1 MLRFISASL
10 AAVCAAAVFAQDPTV
25 AEIDRFGNQFL
36 QEPNAVGVAVGVIKD
51 GKVYDRFFGTVRKG
65 EDVKPDGKTLFQ
77 LASVTKSFT
86 AALLA
91 KSVQDGVVQLND
103 PVVKYLPAGT
113 QMPGG
118 APITLLDLAT
128 HSSGLPRLPRV
139 TGRSTSYEE
148 VFQQLPTYRLAFEPG
163 DGYLYSNLAF
173 GLLGFALA
181 RANAAPN
188 WQELVKQRIM
198 APLGMVDTTVFL
210 TPDQKA
216 RVASGYSKNGELSH
230 WTNPAFPA
238 VNPAGALYSDMD
250 DMMKYLDWMMG
261 SGPSE
266 LNGLREIMLQP
277 YKPMKKPS
285 MKQGLAWALT
295 RMPDGRTFVDKDGA
309 LQAFVSYICWIKEA
323 HVGVVVLAN
332 SRCKIQ
338 GPARQLIAQLA
349 KSGQAPDSE
358 DSGEDPN

>member
-1 MLRFISASL
+1 MLKLMPVSL
-10 AAVCAAAVFAQDPTV
+10 LVVCATVVFAQDSTV
-25 AEIDRFGNQFL
+25 TEIDRFGNQFL

-51 GKVYDRFFGTVRKG
+51 GKAYERFFGTVRKG
-65 EDVKPDGKTLFQ
+65 EDIRPDGKTLFQ
-77 LASVTKSFT
+77 LASVTKTFT

-103 PVVKYLPAGT
+103 PLAKYLPPGT
-113 QMPGG
+113 QMPAGG
-118 APITLLDLAT
+118 PITLLDLAT
-128 HSSGLPRLPRV
+128 HSSGLPRLPRLM
-139 TGRSTSYEE
+139 GRTTSYKEALE
-148 VFQQLPTYRLAFEPG
+148 QLPTYRLAFKPG
-163 DGYLYSNLAF
+163 DGYLYSNLGF

-181 RANAAPN
+181 RANNASN
-188 WQELVKQRIM
+188 WQELVKQKIM
-198 APLGMVDTTVFL
+198 EPLGMVDTTVFL
-210 TPDQKA
+210 TPGQRA
-216 RVASGYSKNGELSH
+216 RVASGYSKTGELSH

-250 DMMKYLDWMMG
+250 DMMKYLNWMMG
-261 SGPSE
+261 SGLSE

-277 YKPMKKPS
+277 YKPMKKTT

-295 RMPDGRTFVDKDGA
+295 RMPDGRTFIDKDGA

-338 GPARQLIAQLA
+338 APARQLIARLA
-349 KSGQAPDSE
+349 KSSQTPDSE
-358 DSGEDPN
+358 DSGDDPN